1 MFVTWVAAHL
11 RHNDPSSMKRHLPP
25 FQTIDSGAQSYP
37 HRRDCLTLEGAES
50 FCESP
55 GRGVEGVRYADMG
68 SQTIGM
74 EHHIITN
81 LYHLCGTKMHL

>member
-25 FQTIDSGAQSYP
+25 FKTVDSGAQSYP
-37 HRRDCLTLEGAES
+37 QRRDCLTPKGAES

-55 GRGVEGVRYADMG
+55 GRGVEGVRYADFG
-68 SQTIGM
+68 F
-74 EHHIITN
+74 
-81 LYHLCGTKMHL
+81 

>member
-25 FQTIDSGAQSYP
+25 FKTVDSGAQSYP
-37 HRRDCLTLEGAES
+37 QRRDCLTPKGAES

-55 GRGVEGVRYADMG
+55 GRGDEGVRYADLG
-68 SQTIGM
+68 SKTIGM